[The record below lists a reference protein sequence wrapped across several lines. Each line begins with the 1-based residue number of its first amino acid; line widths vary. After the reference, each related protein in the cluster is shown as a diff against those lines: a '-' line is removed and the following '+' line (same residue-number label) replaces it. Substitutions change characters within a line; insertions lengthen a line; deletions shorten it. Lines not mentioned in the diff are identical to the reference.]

1 MKRKVNG
8 NPTIVVLEFYGI
20 IGGGQAV
27 IGKYTMNALRK
38 FIERNIVQ
46 CVMVL
51 YKRYRIAS
59 IGNYFIAPL
68 IHEIGTFTV

>member
-1 MKRKVNG
+1 
-8 NPTIVVLEFYGI
+8 
-20 IGGGQAV
+20 
-27 IGKYTMNALRK
+27 
-38 FIERNIVQ
+38 
-46 CVMVL
+46 MVF